1 MRIAMVSDPTV
12 SDQDPQVT
20 RLAAGL
26 TGAGHRV
33 TVYTRSDRESLPMG
47 EFTEF
52 LARRFR
58 QRPPDLVHAH
68 CWTAGLAAL
77 MAAADAGAP
86 LVQTYHGLDAGQS
99 DRHTIERML
108 GRKARLV
115 LAGDNDE
122 RDRLVR
128 MGVPRGRI
136 CVVPCGIDLNRFHP
150 EGEVATRGARHR
162 LLGLGAV
169 VPGHG
174 FDRIIEV
181 LPAVPDTELV
191 LATPNGRS
199 TVDGDE
205 LRRLKQ
211 LAQARGVAD
220 RVHLLGMVT
229 ARALPPLLRSA
240 DALMCLPRKGSCGT
254 MPLAAMACGTAVIAT
269 GEGELADT
277 VVHGVTGL
285 HVRPD
290 DPRGLAKALR
300 GFLADP
306 AMIESCGVAGRDR
319 VSARYSWDRVVADTD
334 RVYERVLAGEVV
346 PAQRRGR

>member
-33 TVYTRSDRESLPMG
+33 TVYTRSDRETLPMG

-77 MAAADAGAP
+77 TAAGGTGAP
-86 LVQTYHGLDAGQS
+86 LVQTYHGLGEAGG
-99 DRHTIERML
+99 DRNTIERLL
-108 GRKARLV
+108 GRRASLV
-115 LAGDNDE
+115 LAGADEE

-136 CVVPCGIDLNRFHP
+136 SVVPNGIDLRRFHP
-150 EGEVATRGARHR
+150 EGEVAARGARHR
-162 LLGLGAV
+162 LLGLGRLRAAD
-169 VPGHG
+169 G

-191 LATPNGRS
+191 LATPSGRS
-199 TVDGDE
+199 TVDEDGLRE
-205 LRRLKQ
+205 LAR
-211 LAQARGVAD
+211 ARGVAD
-220 RVHLLGMVT
+220 RVHLLGPVT
-229 ARALPPLLRSA
+229 ARALPALLRSA
-240 DALMCLPRKGSCGT
+240 DALMCLPRNGSCGSQA
-254 MPLAAMACGTAVIAT
+254 LAAMACGTAVIT
-269 GEGELADT
+269 TEGGAAADT

-285 HVRPD
+285 HVRPE

-300 GFLADP
+300 AFLADP
-306 AMIESCGVAGRDR
+306 AMVEACGAAGRDR

-334 RVYERVLAGEVV
+334 RSYERIVAATAI
-346 PAQRRGR
+346 PQQRRGR

>member
-33 TVYTRSDRESLPMG
+33 TVYTRSDRETLPMG

-52 LARRFR
+52 LAGRFR

-77 MAAADAGAP
+77 TATGGTGAP
-86 LVQTYHGLDAGQS
+86 LVQTYHGLGEAGG
-99 DRHTIERML
+99 DRHTIERLL
-108 GRKARLV
+108 GRRVSLV
-115 LAGDNDE
+115 LAGANEE

-136 CVVPCGIDLNRFHP
+136 TVLPNGIDLRRFHP
-150 EGEVATRGARHR
+150 DGEVAARGARHR
-162 LLGLGAV
+162 LLGLGQVCAAS
-169 VPGHG
+169 G

-181 LPAVPDTELV
+181 LSAVPETELV
-191 LATPNGRS
+191 LATPAGRS
-199 TVDGDE
+199 TVDDGEPHRLRE
-205 LRRLKQ
+205 LAK
-211 LAQARGVAD
+211 AHGVAD
-220 RVHLLGMVT
+220 RVHLRGAVN
-229 ARALPPLLRSA
+229 ARELPALLRSA
-240 DALMCLPRKGSCGT
+240 DALMCLPRNASGGSQA
-254 MPLAAMACGTAVIAT
+254 LAAMACGTAVITAA
-269 GEGELADT
+269 GGAAADT

-285 HVRPD
+285 HVRPE
-290 DPRGLAKALR
+290 DPRALAKALR
-300 GFLADP
+300 AFLADP
-306 AMIESCGVAGRDR
+306 AMVEACGVAGRDR

-334 RVYERVLAGEVV
+334 RVYARIVAAAAI
-346 PAQRRGR
+346 PRQRRGR

>member
-33 TVYTRSDRESLPMG
+33 TVYTRSDRETLPMG

-77 MAAADAGAP
+77 TAAGGTGAP
-86 LVQTYHGLDAGQS
+86 LVQTYHGLGEAGG
-99 DRHTIERML
+99 DRHTIERLL
-108 GRKARLV
+108 GRRVSLV
-115 LAGDNDE
+115 LAGATEE

-136 CVVPCGIDLNRFHP
+136 SVVPNGIDLQRFHP
-150 EGEVATRGARHR
+150 DGEVAARGARHR
-162 LLGLGAV
+162 LLGLGQVRAAD
-169 VPGHG
+169 G
-174 FDRIIEV
+174 FDRLIEV
-181 LPAVPDTELV
+181 LPMLPDTELV
-191 LATPNGRS
+191 LAIPSDRS
-199 TVDGDE
+199 TVDGNE
-205 LRRLKQ
+205 LSGLRE

-220 RVHLLGMVT
+220 RVHLLGPVT
-229 ARALPPLLRSA
+229 ARALPALLRSA
-240 DALMCLPRKGSCGT
+240 DALMCLPRNGSSGSQA
-254 MPLAAMACGTAVIAT
+254 LAAMACGTAVITTAG
-269 GEGELADT
+269 GEVADT

-285 HVRPD
+285 HVRPE
-290 DPRGLAKALR
+290 DPRGLAKELR
-300 GFLADP
+300 AFLADP
-306 AMIESCGVAGRDR
+306 AMVEACGAAGRDR

-334 RVYERVLAGEVV
+334 RIYERIVSAAAI
-346 PAQRRGR
+346 PQQRRGR